1 MAASYPP
8 DVSSQASSIL
18 EAWKQIDPTLKFGTL
33 DVAALKADID
43 QGKDLQAEIDGL
55 AAHYTD
61 LRNQR
66 DALLSATW
74 DKVKRVRA
82 SVKGLYGDD
91 SSEYEMVGG
100 TRRSERKSPVRK
112 PPSPPATE

>member
-1 MAASYPP
+1 MSQSYPP
-8 DVSSQASSIL
+8 DVSTQASSIL
-18 EAWKQIDPTLKFGTL
+18 EAWKQIDPALKFGTL

-43 QGKDLQAEIDGL
+43 QGKALQTEIDAL
-55 AAHYTD
+55 DAQYTS

-66 DALLSATW
+66 DALLGATW

-100 TRRSERKSPVRK
+100 TRRSERKTPTRAPKPVT
-112 PPSPPATE
+112 A

>member
-1 MAASYPP
+1 MAQSYPS
-8 DVSSQASSIL
+8 DVSTQASSIL
-18 EAWKQIDPTLKFGTL
+18 EAWKQIDPVLKFGAL
-33 DVAALKADID
+33 DVAALKADLD
-43 QGKDLQAEIDGL
+43 QGQALQPEINALD
-55 AAHYTD
+55 AQYTA

-66 DALLSATW
+66 DALLGEMW

-100 TRRSERKSPVRK
+100 TRKSERKAPTRKARPVT
-112 PPSPPATE
+112 A